1 MKMKNQRELHTRRK
15 INKKTFKNIYENP
28 YTYVSISKYK
38 EKLILFNDTLLEETI
53 FKNKHMILEKKYY
66 TSGKLATEIPMK
78 DGLING

>member
-28 YTYVSISKYK
+28 YTHVSISKYK

-66 TSGKLATEIPMK
+66 ASGKLATEIPMK
-78 DGLING
+78 NGLING